1 MSADI
6 RISLQEEVYGENTPQ
21 VRRFLRILSERLR
34 PMQMI
39 GVLFLSPIDERDYY
53 LRHCVDAAVLVHSYD
68 REVDR
73 ASYRAYNIA
82 WGIAS
87 QYKCRSEATFVAA
100 DMIRRITAALVVRQW
115 LPEEVF
121 ARIYAPISD
130 LIPLEDL
137 E

>member
-53 LRHCVDAAVLVHSYD
+53 LRHC
-68 REVDR
+68 
-73 ASYRAYNIA
+73 
-82 WGIAS
+82 
-87 QYKCRSEATFVAA
+87 
-100 DMIRRITAALVVRQW
+100 
-115 LPEEVF
+115 
-121 ARIYAPISD
+121 
-130 LIPLEDL
+130 
-137 E
+137 